1 MLGADYSS
9 KLSPWLANGC
19 ISPRHVAAECAKYE
33 ATRVKNKSPYWLVFE
48 LLWRDFFRQYTEKH
62 GANVFK
68 VEGPARAK
76 RPWRDDPEMLRR
88 WKEGARYIELLI
100 ASSAIGVDSTWIRD
114 TCTLRIYTE
123 LLLYS
128 TPGQLGVPLVDAN
141 MRELAATGFMSNRG
155 RQIVASYFALDLGLD
170 WRAGAIYSEPGSA
183 PSPGPDRYN
192 RHISA

>member
-33 ATRVKNKSPYWLVFE
+33 ATRVKNKSTYWLVFE

-114 TCTLRIYTE
+114 TVRFAFIRNYYSI
-123 LLLYS
+123 LLQVNSACLWS
-128 TPGQLGVPLVDAN
+128 TQ
-141 MRELAATGFMSNRG
+141 TC
-155 RQIVASYFALDLGLD
+155 AS
-170 WRAGAIYSEPGSA
+170 SPPPGSCPTA
-183 PSPGPDRYN
+183 AVRLSHRTS
-192 RHISA
+192 RST